1 VVQADETREKIM
13 KTAGR
18 SSLIPFLFYPKFV
31 YGAPGGSRS
40 WAWRTTGGAG
50 RATPQNIKRYVE
62 GYNKHLE
69 PGGVN
74 EHLGRRDAIY
84 GGSVVNQRTGET
96 VADWEDKG
104 IIQFYKNKPMFEVV
118 GRELLKVA
126 KSLMAERDFPP
137 EWDKAYGIGEQL
149 AGQFE
154 WSIDDAILAAM
165 TIAEGR
171 ENALREK
178 FRASL
183 GDNLEKDVDFI
194 VTEARRAAKRVS
206 SLVKSRDQARLAI
219 LGLLAGLLETP
230 NLHDLAALVYDEAE
244 KEQEKAPAR
253 VLVDENT
260 PELKA
265 WIGMLQKITDDYH
278 QKNYEHVKP
287 PKFELS
293 VGPRYIRVV
302 SDDGVQH
309 SAHSFIRRD
318 NGDILKAAG
327 WAAPAKHA
335 RGNIFA
341 PDGGKSALT
350 GHGSVRYLAS
360 QMVKIAKEL
369 VAFEWGN
376 EIEGPHIRFHWGGHA
391 GAHGLFELEEMPERG
406 KKTLRILS
414 GGLAPW
420 ISSGGPEMS
429 TFNIENL
436 VHYAGVHRNLTY
448 EQAKEAIT
456 SAAQKLVD
464 EVNKRAMA
472 AGKKAYEYQT
482 LFSGPYENTVHYLK
496 VEPPDTKP
504 FIAEGSD
511 FKISVKW
518 TKFETYSPGSDFQQ
532 SDPHY
537 TLLVSSAPASAR
549 KLYKI
554 LKADPGAL
562 KSVSWMGLSDWLRK
576 NGIGYETR
584 FSVWH

>member
-1 VVQADETREKIM
+1 
-13 KTAGR
+13 
-18 SSLIPFLFYPKFV
+18 
-31 YGAPGGSRS
+31 
-40 WAWRTTGGAG
+40 
-50 RATPQNIKRYVE
+50 
-62 GYNKHLE
+62 
-69 PGGVN
+69 
-74 EHLGRRDAIY
+74 
-84 GGSVVNQRTGET
+84 
-96 VADWEDKG
+96 
-104 IIQFYKNKPMFEVV
+104 
-118 GRELLKVA
+118 
-126 KSLMAERDFPP
+126 
-137 EWDKAYGIGEQL
+137 
-149 AGQFE
+149 
-154 WSIDDAILAAM
+154 
-165 TIAEGR
+165 
-171 ENALREK
+171 
-178 FRASL
+178 
-183 GDNLEKDVDFI
+183 
-194 VTEARRAAKRVS
+194 
-206 SLVKSRDQARLAI
+206 
-219 LGLLAGLLETP
+219 
-230 NLHDLAALVYDEAE
+230 
-244 KEQEKAPAR
+244 
-253 VLVDENT
+253 
-260 PELKA
+260 
-265 WIGMLQKITDDYH
+265 
-278 QKNYEHVKP
+278 
-287 PKFELS
+287 
-293 VGPRYIRVV
+293 
-302 SDDGVQH
+302 
-309 SAHSFIRRD
+309 
-318 NGDILKAAG
+318 
-327 WAAPAKHA
+327 
-335 RGNIFA
+335 
-341 PDGGKSALT
+341 
-350 GHGSVRYLAS
+350 
-360 QMVKIAKEL
+360 MVKIAKEL

-406 KKTLRILS
+406 KKTLRILN